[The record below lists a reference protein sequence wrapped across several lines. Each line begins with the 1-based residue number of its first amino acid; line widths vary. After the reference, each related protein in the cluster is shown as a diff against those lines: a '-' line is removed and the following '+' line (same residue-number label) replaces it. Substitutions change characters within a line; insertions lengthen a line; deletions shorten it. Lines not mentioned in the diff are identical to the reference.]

1 MDEDSKLEAIEQ
13 IRQELENLQQ
23 DRQEV
28 QKKFVEMMEGLI
40 EEEVRLFNS
49 QEWQK
54 LEDLVDKEKGLLK
67 KLKDLQA

>member
-1 MDEDSKLEAIEQ
+1 MDEESKLEAIQ
-13 IRQELENLQQ
+13 QLRQELENLQQ

>member
-54 LEDLVDKEKGLLK
+54 LEDLVDKEKELLK

>member
-1 MDEDSKLEAIEQ
+1 MDEESKLEAIQ
-13 IRQELENLQQ
+13 QLKQELENLQQ

-28 QKKFVEMMEGLI
+28 QKKFVEMMEDLI
-40 EEEVRLFNS
+40 EEEIRLFNS

-54 LEDLVDKEKGLLK
+54 LEDLVDKEKELLK

>member
-1 MDEDSKLEAIEQ
+1 MDEESKLEAIQ
-13 IRQELENLQQ
+13 QLKQELENLQQ

-40 EEEVRLFNS
+40 EEEIQLFNS

-54 LEDLVDKEKGLLK
+54 LEDLVDKEKELLK

>member
-1 MDEDSKLEAIEQ
+1 MDEESKLEAIQ
-13 IRQELENLQQ
+13 QLRQELENLQQ

-28 QKKFVEMMEGLI
+28 QKKFVEMMENLI
-40 EEEVRLFNS
+40 EEEIRLFNS

-54 LEDLVDKEKGLLK
+54 LEDLVDKEKELLK

>member
-1 MDEDSKLEAIEQ
+1 MDEESKLEAIQ
-13 IRQELENLQQ
+13 QLKQELENLQQ

-28 QKKFVEMMEGLI
+28 QKKFVEMMEDLI
-40 EEEVRLFNS
+40 EEEIRLFNS

>member
-1 MDEDSKLEAIEQ
+1 MDEESKLEAIQ
-13 IRQELENLQQ
+13 QLKQELENLQQ

-54 LEDLVDKEKGLLK
+54 LEDLVDKEKELLK

>member
-28 QKKFVEMMEGLI
+28 QKKFVEMMEDLI
-40 EEEVRLFNS
+40 EEEIRLFNS

-54 LEDLVDKEKGLLK
+54 LEDLVDKEKELLK